1 MDCRPRRARVEPMIV
16 IVVFAPLSHADG
28 VRAALAGAGAGS
40 LGEYTACSF
49 SAPGE
54 GRFTPGSAADPH
66 IGRAGEPE
74 VVDEVRI
81 ECVCTDDLARGAV
94 EAMLAAHPYE
104 EPAYHC
110 YRALTLEEL

>member
-1 MDCRPRRARVEPMIV
+1 MIV
-16 IVVFAPLSHADG
+16 IVVFAPLSHADD
-28 VRAALAGAGAGS
+28 VRRALADAGAGAI
-40 LGEYTACSF
+40 GEYTACSF

-54 GRFTPGSAADPH
+54 GRFLPGEGATPH
-66 IGRAGEPE
+66 IGAAGRLE

-81 ECVCTDDLARGAV
+81 ECVCDEQAARGAV

-110 YRALTLEEL
+110 YRALTVDEL

>member
-1 MDCRPRRARVEPMIV
+1 MVV
-16 IVVFAPLSHADG
+16 IVVFAPLTHADA
-28 VRAALAGAGAGS
+28 VRRALGDAGAGS
-40 LGEYTACSF
+40 IGEYTACSF

-54 GRFTPGSAADPH
+54 GRFTPGDAANPH
-66 IGRAGEPE
+66 IGSPGGPE

-81 ECVCTDDLARGAV
+81 ECVCADDLARGAI

-110 YRALTLEEL
+110 YRALTLDDL